1 MNVDAIFSAIG
12 RFSVRF
18 RWTMLLAWI
27 AGAMAASAL
36 LPSLASVTQNDNTK
50 FLPASAPISKAA
62 ALAAPFGTSNLLP
75 VPMIAA
81 RQSGPLTAADTSALT
96 SVQARLKANPA
107 VVRVIDLGESATRQG
122 GPAGQ
127 ASEFMILTHQLGGD
141 PNAATTLIDGLRA
154 AISKTQRPAGLR
166 VHLAGS
172 FAVQVDQQKANGNQ
186 GGQIELYS
194 VLLIVGL
201 LVLIFRSLTLSLVT
215 LAPAF
220 LSFAISGPLVAVAAQ
235 HGLKVSPI
243 AQFLMIVL
251 VLGAGTDY
259 GLFLVFRVREQLRIA
274 GHEGGP
280 GTSVWAD
287 LRRPRE
293 PARQAV
299 ITSVTRVGES
309 ITFSAATVIAAVLT
323 LLLASFPFFADL
335 GIPFA
340 IAIGVTLLAALTLLP
355 ALLSVRLSLLGVKRT
370 LFQRAFGRPKLLPWN
385 IQGAGK
391 PGFWGS
397 VAGRIVAHPVPTLL
411 AGLVFF
417 GGLAIGVTGYKGA
430 GFGGDTAAPAGSDS
444 AAGQAL
450 LTRYFPQASANPT
463 NLIFRFATPVW
474 DNPGVLGTGTAA
486 LTSSP
491 LFTHVTGPLNP
502 VGFALTPA
510 QYAGLHSVLGPAQK
524 LPPTAPAGG
533 RIPPAAYQLYRAT
546 ANYVSQ
552 DGKTVQFSVG
562 LAAGD
567 PGHTRAMNAV
577 PSVRAETT
585 KVATAMHATA
595 SGVAGMAPA
604 LYDISS
610 ISNHDL
616 KRIVPVAILVIGLLL
631 AIVLRSLVAPLYL
644 IVSVGISYLAALGL
658 AALLFINLGGAGG
671 LVFFLPF
678 LMFIFLLAL
687 GEDYNILV
695 MTRIREEARKL
706 SLRDAVSR
714 AVAVTGTTVTS
725 AGLVLAGSFL
735 VLTLVAGGSGGEQI
749 RDIGLSLALGILM
762 DTFLVRTLL
771 VPSTVV
777 LLGRWNWWPS
787 TLNVDEPDV
796 PAGQPRALPQPAD
809 SAG

>member
-18 RWTMLLAWI
+18 RWTMLLTWI

-62 ALAAPFGTSNLLP
+62 ALAEPFGTSNLLQ

-81 RQSGPLTAADTSALT
+81 RQSGPLTAADTSALS

-107 VVRVIDLGESATRQG
+107 VVRVIDLGQSATRQG

-127 ASEFMILTHQLGGD
+127 ASEFTILTHQLGGD

-172 FAVQVDQQKANGNQ
+172 YAVQVDQQKANGNQ

-194 VLLIVGL
+194 VLLIVAL

-323 LLLASFPFFADL
+323 LLLASFPFFSDL
-335 GIPFA
+335 GVPFA

-417 GGLAIGVTGYKGA
+417 GGLAIGVTGYKG
-430 GFGGDTAAPAGSDS
+430 PAS
-444 AAGQAL
+444 AA
-450 LTRYFPQASANPT
+450 
-463 NLIFRFATPVW
+463 TP
-474 DNPGVLGTGTAA
+474 
-486 LTSSP
+486 P
-491 LFTHVTGPLNP
+491 LP
-502 VGFALTPA
+502 
-510 QYAGLHSVLGPAQK
+510 
-524 LPPTAPAGG
+524 
-533 RIPPAAYQLYRAT
+533 
-546 ANYVSQ
+546 
-552 DGKTVQFSVG
+552 
-562 LAAGD
+562 LAA
-567 PGHTRAMNAV
+567 TR
-577 PSVRAETT
+577 P
-585 KVATAMHATA
+585 
-595 SGVAGMAPA
+595 
-604 LYDISS
+604 
-610 ISNHDL
+610 
-616 KRIVPVAILVIGLLL
+616 
-631 AIVLRSLVAPLYL
+631 
-644 IVSVGISYLAALGL
+644 
-658 AALLFINLGGAGG
+658 
-671 LVFFLPF
+671 
-678 LMFIFLLAL
+678 
-687 GEDYNILV
+687 
-695 MTRIREEARKL
+695 
-706 SLRDAVSR
+706 
-714 AVAVTGTTVTS
+714 
-725 AGLVLAGSFL
+725 
-735 VLTLVAGGSGGEQI
+735 
-749 RDIGLSLALGILM
+749 
-762 DTFLVRTLL
+762 
-771 VPSTVV
+771 
-777 LLGRWNWWPS
+777 
-787 TLNVDEPDV
+787 PD
-796 PAGQPRALPQPAD
+796 RRC
-809 SAG
+809 